1 MMKKSDLFQDSA
13 AGNIDIKPQAAINAG
28 TTTAQPGYTNATNN
42 AQSAANQSSEM
53 ISKDNKIFGPSNLK
67 IESQLSGSGAQ

>member
-1 MMKKSDLFQDSA
+1 MMKKSDLFQVSA

-28 TTTAQPGYTNATNN
+28 STAAQTGYTNTANN
-42 AQSAANQSSEM
+42 AQTAANQSSDL
-53 ISKDNKIFGPSNLK
+53 ISKDKIFGPTSLK